1 MQLKPI
7 VRKTA
12 LAGLAAVLIFLS
24 IPSAALAQDEDEDP
38 DRAEAISLIEEN
50 KYLEALP
57 ILERI
62 ILSYPND
69 AELWAHFGIALITNS
84 TVLLTPEERK
94 AEQEKA
100 IKALK
105 RAKQL
110 GTENDRALDL
120 LEQFENAD
128 GSDNFMSDNPEV
140 EKALREGEAFFGRG
154 EYDAAFKAYER
165 AHKLDPKS
173 YEAVLFMGDCFY
185 AQKKYA
191 EAEPWFA
198 KAVALDPDREMAHRF
213 WGDALLSQEKYG
225 EARDRFV
232 DAVIAE
238 PYSRMGWS
246 SLARWAEATET
257 ELGVYQIVPPGNEDG
272 GPIEIDAGL
281 LKAED
286 GTIHWKEYSK
296 ALNSSPTVSSVPL
309 PKFADDIAAW
319 RSVAASF
326 RKDLKAGKIKYPD
339 HNLVNLIRLDDLG
352 LLETYVLL
360 VRPQDHYGE
369 DYVAYR
375 DKNRDKIRT
384 FILRFVIVPE
394 D

>member
-1 MQLKPI
+1 MMHFKI
-7 VRKTA
+7 TVRKTA
-12 LAGLAAVLIFLS
+12 LAGLAALLVLIS
-24 IPSAALAQDEDEDP
+24 IPYVALAQDEDEDP
-38 DRAEAISLIEEN
+38 DRTEAIRLIEES

-128 GSDNFMSDNPEV
+128 GSDNFMSDDPEV

-154 EYDAAFKAYER
+154 EYDAAFKSYER
-165 AHKLDPKS
+165 AHQLDPKS

-185 AQKKYA
+185 AQKKFK

-213 WGDALLSQEKYG
+213 WGDALLYQEKFR
-225 EARDRFV
+225 EARDKFI
-232 DAVIAE
+232 DAIIAE

-246 SLARWAEATET
+246 SLSRWAEATET
-257 ELGVYQIVPPGNEDG
+257 ELGVYQIVPPDNEDG
-272 GPIEIDAGL
+272 GPISINGEL
-281 LKAED
+281 LEAED
-286 GTIHWKEYSK
+286 GTIHWREYSK
-296 ALNSSPTVSSVPL
+296 ALSKQGDQKDSPL
-309 PKFADDIAAW
+309 RFADDIKAW
-319 RSVAASF
+319 KNVAAAF
-326 RKDLKAGKIKYPD
+326 RKDLKAGKVKYPD
-339 HNLVNLIRLDDLG
+339 SNLVNLIRLDDLG
-352 LLETYVLL
+352 LLEAYVLL

-375 DKNRDKIRT
+375 EKNREKIRT
-384 FILRFVIVPE
+384 FILRFVIISE
-394 D
+394 

>member
-1 MQLKPI
+1 MQFKNTF
-7 VRKTA
+7 RKTA
-12 LAGLAAVLIFLS
+12 LAGLAALLLFLS
-24 IPSAALAQDEDEDP
+24 IPSAVVAQDDDEDP
-38 DRAEAISLIEEN
+38 DRAEAIRLIEEN

-69 AELWAHFGIALITNS
+69 AELWAQFGIALITNS

-185 AQKKYA
+185 AQKKYK

-198 KAVALDPDREMAHRF
+198 KAVAIDPDREMAHRF
-213 WGDALLSQEKYG
+213 WGDALLYQEKFS
-225 EARDRFV
+225 EARDKFV
-232 DAVIAE
+232 DAIIAE
-238 PYSRMGWS
+238 PYGRMGWS
-246 SLARWAEATET
+246 SLSRWAESTET
-257 ELGVYQIVPPGNEDG
+257 DLGVYQIVPPGNEDG

-281 LKAED
+281 LKTED
-286 GTIHWKEYSK
+286 GTVHWREYSK
-296 ALNSSPTVSSVPL
+296 ALAARPTVSSVPL
-309 PKFADDIAAW
+309 PRFEDDIAAW
-319 RSVAASF
+319 RSVAAAF

-375 DKNRDKIRT
+375 EKNREKIRT
-384 FILRFVIVPE
+384 FILRFVIVSE
-394 D
+394 E